1 MIMAGPALGLLA
13 GCASNKACDSNTEYL
28 QARER
33 PPLQMPE
40 GVPGSERIGSA
51 TLVIPAVAP
60 VPDKL
65 DPAPRCLDEP
75 PGYFKRVTGPA
86 PAPAPAPAAAP
97 ASVPPPPSEA
107 TKKQ

>member
-1 MIMAGPALGLLA
+1 MILAGPAFGLLA
-13 GCASNKACDSNTEYL
+13 GCASSKVCDSNTEYL

-65 DPAPRCLDEP
+65 EPAPRCLDEP
-75 PGYFKRVTGPA
+75 PGFFKRVTGPA
-86 PAPAPAPAAAP
+86 PAPAPAPPPAP
-97 ASVPPPPSEA
+97 EA

>member
-86 PAPAPAPAAAP
+86 PAPAAAP
-97 ASVPPPPSEA
+97 ASVPHPPSEA